1 MLRLLL
7 SVDSQIKKPYTFA
20 HRLLSTTTNGNN
32 KNMNIT
38 LLQENLLK
46 ALTQTGRIISA
57 KAQLPI
63 VQNVL
68 LVAEKGRL
76 RASST
81 NLETTETVWVG
92 AKIEK
97 EGGLCVS
104 SRTITEL
111 ALSLPQE
118 AVHLVVKE
126 GSLLV
131 HCAGFNATIPGIEA
145 TEFPPLPTVSKKTA
159 TSFPKD
165 LLAGALTKVLFSAAT
180 DEGRPL
186 LTGVKIV
193 GKGGELLFVATD
205 GYRLS
210 LKRITL
216 ELKDPVDIVV
226 PARALLELMKVS
238 QEEKSALG
246 VSFVCSDEG
255 QASFVCGDT
264 EIHTRLIDG
273 EYPGYEKILPTTHT
287 TRALLDK
294 ERLVRAA
301 KSAAVF
307 AKDNA
312 NIVRFHIEN
321 QTITVSANAPSVG
334 ENSVEV
340 EAKIDGEGGDIAFN
354 SRFLLE
360 FLNNYSE
367 DELLF
372 EMTGSLNPGVF
383 KPVKDESYLHII
395 MPVRVAPG

>member
-1 MLRLLL
+1 
-7 SVDSQIKKPYTFA
+7 
-20 HRLLSTTTNGNN
+20 
-32 KNMNIT
+32 MNIT

-57 KAQLPI
+57 KPQLPI

-76 RASST
+76 RVSSS
-81 NLETTETVWVG
+81 NMETTETAWVG
-92 AKIEK
+92 AKVESD
-97 EGGLCVS
+97 GGICVS
-104 SRTITEL
+104 SRVVSEL
-111 ALSLPQE
+111 VLSLPQE
-118 AVHLVVKE
+118 AVRLVVKE
-126 GSLLV
+126 GTLLV
-131 HCAGFNATIPGIEA
+131 HCAGFNATIPGIDA
-145 TEFPPLPTVSKKTA
+145 REFPPLPVISKKTA
-159 TSFPKD
+159 TIFPKEA
-165 LLAGALTKVLFSAAT
+165 LLVALSRVLFSAAT

-193 GKGGELLFVATD
+193 GKGNELLFVATD

-210 LKRITL
+210 LKRVEFDTK
-216 ELKDPVDIVV
+216 EDVDIVV
-226 PARALLELMKVS
+226 PARALLELMKVG
-238 QEEKSALG
+238 QEEKG
-246 VSFVCSDEG
+246 TTEVSFVCAEDG
-255 QASFVCGDT
+255 QTSFVCGDT

-273 EYPGYEKILPTTHT
+273 EYPGYEKILPSTHT

-294 ERLVRAA
+294 ENLTRAV

-321 QTITVSANAPSVG
+321 QTITILANAPSVG

-340 EAKIDGEGGDIAFN
+340 EAKVDGEGGDIAFN

-360 FLNNYSE
+360 FLNNFNE

-372 EMTGSLNPGVF
+372 EMIGSLNPGAF

-395 MPVRVAPG
+395 MPVRVQA